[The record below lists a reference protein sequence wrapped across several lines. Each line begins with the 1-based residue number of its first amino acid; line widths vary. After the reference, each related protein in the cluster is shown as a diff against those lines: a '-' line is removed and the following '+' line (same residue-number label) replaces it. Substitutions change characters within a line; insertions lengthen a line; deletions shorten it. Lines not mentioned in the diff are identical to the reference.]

1 MNRTMLATLLTL
13 GLAVPA
19 PAQQLLA
26 WPLEAASAFRMFLPG
41 TPMPVPMPPPTRPLP
56 PNPLPGPR
64 PMPGPRPAPVVLPPD
79 AAPMTLSGYSVTGT
93 VTDQVA
99 ELEYKIT
106 FHNPGS
112 RRLEGVLMVPLP
124 ADASLSGFEMSM
136 GGKMVKGELLEATQA
151 SSIYQSIVS
160 RAQDPGLLEL
170 VGERMFRA
178 RVFPIEPNGDIV
190 ATLKLTQTLP
200 KSGGLVSL
208 RVPLSSARFVSA
220 ERAKGSARIE
230 LRTTRPLRTVFSPV
244 EGAKVTRAG
253 DRSATVT
260 YEEGAAGLQDLN
272 LLFSMREDPLAAGLL
287 TYREPGEDGTF
298 MLTLS
303 PKVEDDAAKAAP
315 KDVVFVVDRSG
326 SMQDGG
332 KMEQAR
338 KALQYCVS
346 RLNPQ
351 DRFGIVDFATDWN
364 ALSETLQPASEEQ
377 KARAKRY
384 IERMEAAGGTNIEA
398 GLTEGM
404 RLLPRTDGRVP
415 MLFFLTDGVPTVGQT
430 DVGQLLKKASEG
442 NAALRA
448 RLFSFGV
455 GSDVNTLLLDKL
467 AEGGRGARDYV
478 APGEDIEVKVGALYQ
493 KVSKPVLTDV
503 KLEWEGVDA
512 AEVLPKPVPDLFSGA
527 ELTLYGRY
535 KTAGSGRLVV
545 TGRAGGKPARFEFP
559 ISLPKE
565 DTKNAFV
572 PRLWATQ
579 KIARELDLIRLS
591 GRPADPEVV
600 ASIVK
605 LAKKHGIVT
614 PYTSYLITEEGTDL
628 GRVAAESRRRMDALS
643 FAAGA
648 SGFGGAG
655 SGVAAVRGAGARSA
669 GESLD
674 FLRQREE
681 MEKAQA
687 SSLMLA
693 RMAAATPA
701 AAPAMGGLAKKAK
714 SDQPADFFAMK
725 NEALRELDKDARAEA
740 VREGKTLVDT
750 RSVGGKTFYRRGGA
764 WVDGD
769 AELAGKGAPARKI
782 KARSPEYFALLSA
795 EPGLARYLALG
806 DELTVFWRGTAYTI
820 AP

>member
-1 MNRTMLATLLTL
+1 MKRTLPLSLLALV
-13 GLAVPA
+13 LAAPA

-26 WPLEAASAFRMFLPG
+26 WPLEAASSLRMFLPG
-41 TPMPVPMPPPTRPLP
+41 RPLP
-56 PNPLPGPR
+56 LPVPPPPGPRPIPPGPRPVPPGPR
-64 PMPGPRPAPVVLPPD
+64 PMPPVLPPE
-79 AAPMTLSGYSVTGT
+79 ASPVALTGYSVEGT

-99 ELEYKIT
+99 ELQYKIT
-106 FHNPGS
+106 FHNPTS

-124 ADASLSGFEMSM
+124 ADAVLSGFSMTM
-136 GGKMVKGELLEATQA
+136 GGKDVKGELLEASQA
-151 SSIYQSIVS
+151 ASIYQAIVS
-160 RAQDPGLLEL
+160 RAIDPGLLEL

-178 RVFPIEPNGDIV
+178 RVFPIEPDGDIV

-200 KSGGLVSL
+200 KSGGLTSL
-208 RVPLSSARFVSA
+208 RVPLASARFLQG
-220 ERAKGSARIE
+220 ERSKASARIT
-230 LRTTRPLRTVFSPV
+230 LRATRPIRTVFTPV
-244 EGAKVTRAG
+244 EGAVIAREGERA
-253 DRSATVT
+253 ATLT
-260 YEEGAAGLQDLN
+260 YSEGAGALQDLN
-272 LLFSMREDPLAAGLL
+272 LLFSLREDPLAAGLL
-287 TYREPGEDGTF
+287 AFREPGEDGSF

-303 PKVEDDAAKAAP
+303 PKVEDDASKAAP

-326 SMQDGG
+326 SMQEGG

-338 KALQYCVS
+338 KALRYCVS

-364 ALSETLQPASEEQ
+364 ALSEGLLPASAEQ
-377 KARAKRY
+377 KARAGRY

-398 GLTEGM
+398 GLSEGLK
-404 RLLPRTDGRVP
+404 LLSRSEGRVP

-430 DVGQLLKKASEG
+430 DVGLLLKKAG
-442 NAALRA
+442 TDNAALRA

-503 KLEWEGVDA
+503 RVEWRGVEVADA
-512 AEVLPKPVPDLFSGA
+512 LPRPVPDLFSGG

-535 KTAGSGRLVV
+535 KTAGKGTLVV
-545 TGRAGGKPARFEFP
+545 TGRAAGKPARFEFP
-559 ISLPKE
+559 VELPKE
-565 DTKNAFV
+565 DGRHAFV

-614 PYTSYLITEEGTDL
+614 PYTSYLVTEEGTDL
-628 GRVAAESRRRMDALS
+628 GRMAEQSRRRLDGLARDA
-643 FAAGA
+643 AA
-648 SGFGGAG
+648 SGFTPAQ
-655 SGVAAVRGAGARSA
+655 SARAQAASMRFARLTASAPAAAPSVSAVRGAGSGGKA
-669 GESLD
+669 GHFDLFKE
-674 FLRQREE
+674 
-681 MEKAQA
+681 
-687 SSLMLA
+687 
-693 RMAAATPA
+693 
-701 AAPAMGGLAKKAK
+701 
-714 SDQPADFFAMK
+714 K
-725 NEALRELDKDARAEA
+725 NEALREMDAEARAEA
-740 VREGKTLVDT
+740 KKDGKALVET
-750 RSVGGKTFYRRGGA
+750 RAVGGKTFYRRGAA

-769 AELAGKGAPARKI
+769 AELARGAREQRV
-782 KARSPEYFALLSA
+782 KARSAEWFALLTS
-795 EPGLARYLALG
+795 EPALARFLALG
-806 DELTVFWRGTAYTI
+806 DEVTVLWDGVIRVI

>member
-1 MNRTMLATLLTL
+1 MNPEVPMKRTLAALLVL
-13 GLAVPA
+13 GLSAPA
-19 PAQQLLA
+19 AAQQLLA
-26 WPLEAASAFRMFLPG
+26 WPLEAASSLRMFLPG
-41 TPMPVPMPPPTRPLP
+41 RPMPLPTPLPPGPRPIPPGPRPLPVPPGPRPLP
-56 PNPLPGPR
+56 P
-64 PMPGPRPAPVVLPPD
+64 VLPSD
-79 AAPMTLSGYSVTGT
+79 ATPVSMTGYAVTGT

-99 ELEYKIT
+99 ELEYRIT
-106 FHNPGS
+106 FHNPTD

-124 ADASLSGFEMSM
+124 ADAVLSGFSM
-136 GGKMVKGELLEATQA
+136 TMAGKDVKGELLEASQA
-151 SSIYQSIVS
+151 ASIYQAIVS
-160 RAQDPGLLEL
+160 RAIDPGLLEL

-178 RVFPIEPNGDIV
+178 RVFPIEPRGDIV

-200 KSGGLVSL
+200 KSGGLVNL
-208 RVPLSSARFVSA
+208 RVPLASARFLQG
-220 ERAKGSARIE
+220 ERAKASARIAVK
-230 LRTTRPLRTVFSPV
+230 TTRPLRTVFSPV
-244 EGAKVTRAG
+244 EGAVIARQG
-253 DRSATVT
+253 DRAATLS
-260 YEEGAAGLQDLN
+260 YEEGASGLQDLT
-272 LLFSMREDPLAAGLL
+272 LLFSLREDPLAAGLL
-287 TYREPGEDGTF
+287 AYREPGEDGTF

-303 PKVEDDAAKAAP
+303 PKVEEDGAKAAP

-326 SMQDGG
+326 SMQEGG

-364 ALSETLQPASEEQ
+364 ALSERLLPADAEQ

-398 GLTEGM
+398 GLGEGLK
-404 RLLPRTDGRVP
+404 LLSRAEGRVP
-415 MLFFLTDGVPTVGQT
+415 MIFFLTDGVPTVGQT
-430 DVGQLLKKASEG
+430 DVGQILKKATEG

-478 APGEDIEVKVGALYQ
+478 APGEDIEVKVGSLYQ

-503 KLEWEGVDA
+503 KVEWVGVDA
-512 AEVLPKPVPDLFSGA
+512 SEVLPRPVPDLFSGA

-535 KTAGSGRLVV
+535 KAAGKGTLVV
-545 TGRAGGKPARFEFP
+545 TGRSGGKPARFEFP
-559 ISLPKE
+559 VDLPKE
-565 DTKNAFV
+565 DGRHAFV

-614 PYTSYLITEEGTDL
+614 PYTSYLVTEEGTDL
-628 GRVAAESRRRMDALS
+628 GRMAEESRRRMDVMARD
-643 FAAGA
+643 AAT

-655 SGVAAVRGAGARSA
+655 GAR
-669 GESLD
+669 
-674 FLRQREE
+674 
-681 MEKAQA
+681 AQA
-687 SSLMLA
+687 TSMMFA
-693 RMAAATPA
+693 RMGAATPA
-701 AAPAMGGLAKKAK
+701 AAPSVSAVRGGMAKGAPREYDAFKA
-714 SDQPADFFAMK
+714 K
-725 NEALRELDKDARAEA
+725 NEALMEMEDDARAEA
-740 VREGKTLVDT
+740 KKDGKALVET
-750 RSVGGKTFYRRGGA
+750 RTVGGKTFYRRGEA

-769 AELAGKGAPARKI
+769 AENARGAREQRV
-782 KARSPEYFALLSA
+782 KARGAEYFALLAA
-795 EPGLARYLALG
+795 EPGLAKFLALG
-806 DELTVFWRGTAYTI
+806 DSVTVLWDGTIRVIT
-820 AP
+820 P